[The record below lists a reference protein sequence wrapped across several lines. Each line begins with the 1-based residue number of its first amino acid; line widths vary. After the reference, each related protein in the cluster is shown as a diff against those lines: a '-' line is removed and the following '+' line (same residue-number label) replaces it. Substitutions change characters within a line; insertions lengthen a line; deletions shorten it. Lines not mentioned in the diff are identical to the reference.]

1 MHFGIVLKHAAD
13 VTRVHTS
20 SMADDMEVDA
30 ALSSPSCMKRSSM
43 YPHPSPIDKP
53 DHQQD
58 TINEAIVKLARRQYW
73 QDHVGGDDS
82 EWWAFF
88 SLAITFITSDLKEI
102 APILPLQVTKAID
115 CDYEEP

>member
-1 MHFGIVLKHAAD
+1 
-13 VTRVHTS
+13 
-20 SMADDMEVDA
+20 MADDMEVDA

-53 DHQQD
+53 DRQQD

-73 QDHVGGDDS
+73 QDQVDDVGGDDS